1 MLPKQFLFDTD
12 IETSAGQGKDIV
24 QVGIK
29 FTSIF
34 YRQHIYEKL
43 IFIIYLYMLPTRK
56 QFLSFSS
63 NLMLYSFYS
72 LLKH

>member
-29 FTSIF
+29 FTCF
-34 YRQHIYEKL
+34 LQTA
-43 IFIIYLYMLPTRK
+43 YL
-56 QFLSFSS
+56 
-63 NLMLYSFYS
+63 
-72 LLKH
+72 